1 MNPVA
6 LLDTGIITL
15 FYCSGNKDSKLA
27 RLMDRIKMREIQGV
41 LMRTTLVEALSQLC
55 KQPGGITFAETTM
68 ASFLKNYGIVVQDF
82 DNSIAFKAGKLKCQ
96 HRKILSNVDCVAI
109 AYALNFKIP
118 FHTTEKHLNEI
129 LPRLKIETYS
139 FNRDN

>member
-1 MNPVA
+1 MSSVI

-15 FYCSGNKDSKLA
+15 FYCSGKIDPKIPKL
-27 RLMDRIKMREIQGV
+27 MERIKARENQGV

-68 ASFLKNYGIVVQDF
+68 ASFLKNYNIIVQDF
-82 DNSIAFKAGKLKCQ
+82 DNNIAFKAGKLKCQ
-96 HRKILSNVDCVAI
+96 HRKKLSNVDCVAI
-109 AYALNFKIP
+109 AYALNYQIP
-118 FHTTEKHLNEI
+118 FHTTEKELHAI

-139 FNRDN
+139 F

>member
-1 MNPVA
+1 MSSAA

-15 FYCSGNKDSKLA
+15 FYCSDHKDHKLMK
-27 RLMDRIKMREIQGV
+27 LMERIKAGEIQGL
-41 LMRTTLVEALSQLC
+41 LMRTTLVEALSQPC
-55 KQPGGITFAETTM
+55 KQPGGITLAETTM
-68 ASFLKNYGIVVQDF
+68 ASFLKNYNMIVHDF

-109 AYALNFKIP
+109 AHALNFKIP
-118 FHTTEKHLNEI
+118 FHTTEKELHKI

-139 FNRDN
+139 F

>member
-1 MNPVA
+1 MSSFA

-15 FYCSGNKDSKLA
+15 FYCGDKIDSNLVL
-27 RLMDRIKMREIQGV
+27 LMDRIKTGAVQGI

-55 KQPGGITFAETTM
+55 KQPGGISFAETAM
-68 ASFLKNYGIVVQDF
+68 ASFLKNYNIMVQDF
-82 DNSIAFKAGKLKCQ
+82 DNNIAYKACKLKCQ

-109 AYALNFKIP
+109 AYALNNKIP
-118 FHTTEKHLNEI
+118 FHTTEKELHKI

-139 FNRDN
+139 F

>member
-1 MNPVA
+1 MISYA

-15 FYCSGNKDSKLA
+15 FYCSGDKNPTLVI
-27 RLMDRIKMREIQGV
+27 LMERIKAGEIQGV

-68 ASFLKNYGIVVQDF
+68 ASFLKNYNIVVQDF
-82 DNSIAFKAGKLKCQ
+82 DNSIAFKDGKLKCQ

-109 AYALNFKIP
+109 AYALSFKIP
-118 FHTTEKHLNEI
+118 FHTTEKELHKI

-139 FNRDN
+139 F